1 MECSAQKPYLLIE
14 YFITYCPL
22 LIFIY
27 QFCAVQ
33 KKKKDSCKHDTLQ
46 QDRSI
51 KEKCSAKDLM
61 LLKVY
66 FSRYCHLLFF
76 ILKFCLEHILKR
88 LRGINMKL

>member
-1 MECSAQKPYLLIE
+1 MECSAQKPYLWIE

-33 KKKKDSCKHDTLQ
+33 KKDSYKHDTLQ

-61 LLKVY
+61 LFKVY

-88 LRGINMKL
+88 LRGINMKI